1 MSYTHTHTHTHTHR
15 QTTQTHTVKQ
25 YSAIKKNENLPFA
38 ATCMDLEGIV
48 LSEINQ
54 TEKDNYH
61 MTSFICGI

>member
-1 MSYTHTHTHTHTHR
+1 MDKEDVLHTHT

-25 YSAIKKNENLPFA
+25 YSAIKKNENVPFA

-54 TEKDNYH
+54 TEVDKYRK
-61 MTSFICGI
+61 TSRICGL